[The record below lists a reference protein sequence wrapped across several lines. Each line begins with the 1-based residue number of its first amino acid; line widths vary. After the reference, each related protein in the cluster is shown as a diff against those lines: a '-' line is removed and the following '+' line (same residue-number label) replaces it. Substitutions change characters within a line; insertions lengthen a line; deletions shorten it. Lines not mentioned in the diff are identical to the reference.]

1 MKFVSRRMSSLRD
14 TVPGSDVRNENTG
27 AGDSSQEMLAGEKAD
42 CQGSLL
48 TNGIICS
55 WYILSKLVSLEMFC
69 QKKERLLERFRGN
82 RTCLF

>member
-14 TVPGSDVRNENTG
+14 TVPGSDVRNENTE

-42 CQGSLL
+42 CQGSPL

-55 WYILSKLVSLEMFC
+55 WDILSKLVSLELFC
-69 QKKERLLERFRGN
+69 QKKERLLERFGGN